1 MPTPAHIASIET
13 TNRFTA
19 RLRTAQAR
27 PILTDGSMG
36 ATLHADGLT
45 DPLIELYNLTQ
56 PIAVEHAHRRFAEA
70 GAELLMTNTERAN
83 PLTLARHHLAE
94 KTYEINRK
102 GVWLARAVASD
113 FGALVAA
120 ALGPVGKFLA
130 PIGQL
135 SHADVRRAF
144 REQLLALAD
153 GGPDAIIL
161 KSFIDL
167 TELEIAIEEAQSVAP
182 ELPIIAQKT
191 FPEDGAL
198 LATDFARNVA
208 ERLITHRVAVIGT
221 NGTVGPNRM
230 LSIIE
235 AFAVPGIPIS
245 AQPDIGIP
253 TLVDGRPIYHAT
265 PDYLGLGAKL
275 LVESGVSIIG
285 ASGGARPEH
294 IHAIR
299 DAIAGVPVGEIKVQK
314 ISVKSEQRNGKGD
327 DRSSSEEKFSHF
339 KRNLGKKFLTTVELD
354 VPRGL
359 DMSSV
364 TQGASF
370 LAKAGIDAVNI
381 SDGARARLRMS
392 SLTLG
397 HIVQSQCGIEAI
409 THLACR
415 DRNMV
420 GLQSELLGADAMG
433 VRNILC
439 VTGDPGQIGDYPY
452 ATSVYDIDSIGL
464 IRAVKSMNEGR
475 DLMGNPIS
483 GGEINCTHFLIACGC
498 NPIADDMEREAT
510 RLARKIEEGC
520 EVIFTQP
527 LFEMKALE
535 RFLDVIRPFQG
546 STKIMLGI
554 LPLRSKRHAEFL
566 HYEVPGMSIPDWIH
580 ARISKRA
587 TVEEQS
593 AEGVAIC
600 VEFLKEAKSLVDGA
614 YLMPPFKKYQMAV
627 DILNSL

>member
-1 MPTPAHIASIET
+1 MAS
-13 TNRFTA
+13 
-19 RLRTAQAR
+19 
-27 PILTDGSMG
+27 
-36 ATLHADGLT
+36 TLHAAGLT
-45 DPLIELYNLTQ
+45 DSLIEHYNLTQ

-70 GAELLMTNTERAN
+70 GAELLMTNTEHSN
-83 PLTLARHHLAE
+83 PITLAKYLIAE
-94 KTYEINRK
+94 QTYEINRK
-102 GVWLARAVASD
+102 GVWLARAVANDS
-113 FGALVAA
+113 GALVAA
-120 ALGPVGKFLA
+120 AVGPVGKFLA

-135 SHADVRRAF
+135 KHEDVRRAF
-144 REQLLALAD
+144 HEQILALVE

-167 TELEIAIEEAQSVAP
+167 TELEIAIEEAQSIAP

-208 ERLITHRVAVIGT
+208 ERLLAHRVAVIGT

-230 LSIIE
+230 LSIIQ
-235 AFAVPGIPIS
+235 AFAVPGIPIA

-265 PDYLGLGAKL
+265 PEYLGMGAKK
-275 LVESGVSIIG
+275 LVEAGVSIIG
-285 ASGGARPEH
+285 ASGGALPEH
-294 IHAIR
+294 IRAIR
-299 DAIAGVPVGEIKVQK
+299 DAIAKIPAGEITFQK
-314 ISVKSEQRNGKGD
+314 IAVKSEPRK
-327 DRSSSEEKFSHF
+327 REPVVERFSQF
-339 KRNLGKKFLTTVELD
+339 KRNLGKKFLATVELD

-364 TQGASF
+364 LEGASY
-370 LAKAGIDAVNI
+370 LSKAGIDAVNI

-397 HIVQSQCGIEAI
+397 HIVQSKCGIEAI

-420 GLQSELLGADAMG
+420 GLQSELLGADALG

-439 VTGDPGQIGDYPY
+439 VTGDPAQIGDYPY
-452 ATSVYDIDSIGL
+452 ATSVYDIDAIGL
-464 IRAVKSMNEGR
+464 IRAVKSMNDGC

-483 GGEINCTHFLIACGC
+483 GGDIHCTHFLIACGC
-498 NPIADDMEREAT
+498 NPIADDMDREAS
-510 RLARKIEEGC
+510 RLERKIEEGC

-527 LFEMKALE
+527 VFEMKALE
-535 RFLDVIRPFQG
+535 QFLTIIKPFQDNAR
-546 STKIMLGI
+546 IMLGI

-566 HYEVPGMSIPDWIH
+566 HYEVPGMSIPNWIQE
-580 ARISKRA
+580 RIGKRA

-593 AEGVAIC
+593 AECVAIC
-600 VEFLKEAKSLVDGA
+600 VEFLKEAKSLVDGV

-627 DILNSL
+627 DILEKIA